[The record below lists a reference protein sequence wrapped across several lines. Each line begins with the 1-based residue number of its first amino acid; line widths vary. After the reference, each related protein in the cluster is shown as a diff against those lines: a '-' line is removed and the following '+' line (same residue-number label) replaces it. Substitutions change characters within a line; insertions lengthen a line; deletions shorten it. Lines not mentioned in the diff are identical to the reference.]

1 MMLVG
6 PQVSSGRRRYIPFG
20 FYSYDIIASDKLLIM
35 PNAELYHFGVM
46 MSNVHNSW
54 VRAFAGRLKSDF
66 TYSVNIVYNN
76 FPWCDPTPEQ
86 KAKIEETAQGILDA
100 RAKYPDCSLAD
111 LYDEVT
117 MPPELR
123 KAHQA
128 NDVAVMKAYGL
139 STKGDVTEAGC
150 VAFLFEK
157 YREITEGK

>member
-1 MMLVG
+1 ML
-6 PQVSSGRRRYIPFG
+6 PK
-20 FYSYDIIASDKLLIM
+20 AT
-35 PNAELYHFGVM
+35 LYHFGVLT
-46 MSNVHNSW
+46 SNVHMAW
-54 VRAFAGRLKSDF
+54 VRAISGRLKSDF
-66 TYSVNIVYNN
+66 NYSNVVVYNN
-76 FPWCDPTPEQ
+76 FPWCEPTPEQ
-86 KAKIEETAQGILDA
+86 KVKIEETAQGILDA
-100 RAKYPDCSLAD
+100 RLKYSDCSLAE

-139 STKGDVTEAGC
+139 STKGDVTESSC